1 MIQMLE
7 IRTGSAIWEI
17 DGTILRFRRLKN
29 VGDAVVER
37 RINQYKSLL
46 LEERYRANQEEL
58 IGITEILGEVI
69 LLKIGSEAFYKKFFQ
84 MFRFYCSRFMEAW
97 KSSEKYMVSNKVS
110 MFPAL
115 QYITVR
121 YKGRRLVIWQHCG
134 DCLAETKSSRRS
146 FGKNLQDS
154 G

>member
-69 LLKIGSEAFYKKFFQ
+69 LLKIGSEAFYKQ
-84 MFRFYCSRFMEAW
+84 ILSDVSLLLQQIYGGMEEFRKIYGF
-97 KSSEKYMVSNKVS
+97 
-110 MFPAL
+110 
-115 QYITVR
+115 
-121 YKGRRLVIWQHCG
+121 
-134 DCLAETKSSRRS
+134 
-146 FGKNLQDS
+146 
-154 G
+154 